1 MIVRSFKEEDRETFL
16 KLCCDFYNSNA
27 TLRTFNG
34 NVANKTFDMVLA
46 KHENL
51 WGYLMFDKECLAPIG
66 YSLIT
71 SYWCNEE
78 GGNILV
84 LDELFIVENGR
95 HKGYASLFMEW
106 LEQSFKDRAV
116 AITLEVLTTNVNAC
130 NLYQKEG
137 FKPDGFTT
145 YTKELK

>member
-1 MIVRSFKEEDRETFL
+1 MIIREFQKEDRNIFL
-16 KLCCDFYNSNA
+16 SLCSEFYNSNA
-27 TLRTFNG
+27 TLRPYNNT
-34 NVANKTFDMVLA
+34 VAEMTFDRVMA

-51 WGYLMFDKECLAPIG
+51 WGYMLFDKMSDEPVG

-84 LDELFIVENGR
+84 LDELFISPIGR
-95 HKGYASLFMEW
+95 HKGYATTFMEW
-106 LEQSFKDRAV
+106 LQNNFKDKAV
-116 AITLEVLTTNVNAC
+116 SITLEVLTTNVNAC
-130 NLYQKEG
+130 HLYIKEG